1 MIELVTL
8 EEIKAHLHIDHDA
21 DDGPL
26 REKIQEAS
34 SVLLAFIQGSR
45 SKVVDETGKLIEGEA
60 LSRMKGSAMR
70 LVGMLYRNPDGAEKE
85 DLLQGELPF
94 AVTCLIY
101 DLRCPTII

>member
-8 EEIKAHLHIDHDA
+8 EEIKDHLHIDHDA

-26 REKIQEAS
+26 KEKIQEAS

-45 SKVVDETGKLIEGEA
+45 DKVVDETEGEA
-60 LSRMKGSAMR
+60 LSRMKGSTMR

-94 AVTCLIY
+94 SVTCLIY
-101 DLRCPTII
+101 DLRCPTIL